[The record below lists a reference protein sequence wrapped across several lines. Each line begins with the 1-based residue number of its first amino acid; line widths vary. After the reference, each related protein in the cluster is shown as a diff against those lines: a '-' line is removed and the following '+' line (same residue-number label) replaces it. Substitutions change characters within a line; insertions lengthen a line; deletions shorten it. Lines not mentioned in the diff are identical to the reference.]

1 MHRFLIQRL
10 KKCIPQLL
18 FRPFQ
23 HISGKD
29 GMFISYCVVY
39 IRQGCSKFF
48 QRKQTSSQKK
58 SRQTLANAMFIFNGT
73 CCPTLV
79 RKTLMCDILK
89 FVPSVCSPV
98 TLHSVAAAPKHLR
111 FALRCWSFAPS
122 PTSSDT
128 STPELSGLPSDPA
141 SWNLDMT
148 SPQFRPPSFQGKA
161 FFRQALATLSPYI
174 FLQNEIYQ

>member
-1 MHRFLIQRL
+1 
-10 KKCIPQLL
+10 
-18 FRPFQ
+18 
-23 HISGKD
+23 
-29 GMFISYCVVY
+29 
-39 IRQGCSKFF
+39 
-48 QRKQTSSQKK
+48 
-58 SRQTLANAMFIFNGT
+58 MFIFNGT
-73 CCPTLV
+73 CCLTLV

-89 FVPSVCSPV
+89 LVPSFCSPV

-161 FFRQALATLSPYI
+161 FFRQALATLSPCI
-174 FLQNEIYQ
+174 FLQNEIYQIDYRFTKCPRPWFHGTKRSQCVSGCHDHPAKHASKHRHWTLCKCIYT